1 MLTFTHKTTII
12 QIETN
17 IKQHKTPIRR
27 YTKHMNINLLHPA
40 DQLVMMMNRIYH
52 YGMTTTSGGN
62 LSILD
67 DNGDVW
73 ITPGSVDKGNLTRSD
88 MVCIKKDGT
97 IVGNHK
103 PSSEYPFH
111 LQIYKTRS
119 DIKAVLHAHPP
130 ALVAFSIVRKIPNT
144 LLSPNSFVGCGKIA
158 IAEYGLPGS
167 QDLGNKIAKEFAE
180 GCDIAVLENHG
191 VVVGSDSLFNAFNAF
206 ENLDFC
212 ARLQINAAIIGTPR
226 YLKEEEIQLKYTKNH
241 LSMDEFVRNTITSA
255 EKAARRDM
263 CNIIHRAYDQGLVNS
278 IQGSFSV
285 RLDEERFLIS
295 PYNIDRKYVDV
306 EDIVCIKRDMREAGK
321 IPSRSIKIHDEIYRQ
336 HPEIHSIIIAHPP
349 YIMSYAVTEE
359 DLDSKS
365 IPESYILMRD
375 IPKVGYSE
383 FYQDPVKSAQIFDQ
397 STPIVM
403 VKNDCIAVTGD
414 SLLNAFDRLEVA
426 EYSAKALVFAKNL
439 GNMVPISEEQIEE
452 IKDAFH
458 LK

>member
-1 MLTFTHKTTII
+1 
-12 QIETN
+12 
-17 IKQHKTPIRR
+17 
-27 YTKHMNINLLHPA
+27 MNINLLHPA

-67 DNGDVW
+67 DNGDMW

-97 IVGNHK
+97 IIGNHK

-111 LQIYKTRS
+111 LQIYKTRN
-119 DIKAVLHAHPP
+119 DIKSVLHAHPP

-144 LLSPNSFVGCGKIA
+144 LLSPNSYVGCGKIA
-158 IAEYGLPGS
+158 MAEYGLPGS
-167 QDLGNKIAKEFAE
+167 QDLGDKIAREFAK

-191 VVVGSDSLFNAFNAF
+191 VVVGSDSLFHAFKAF

-226 YLKEEEIQLKYTKNH
+226 YLKEDEIQLKYTKNH
-241 LSMDEFVRNTITSA
+241 LNMDEFVRNTITSA
-255 EKAARRDM
+255 EKAVRRDM
-263 CNIIHRAYDQGLVNS
+263 CSIIHRAYDQGLVNS
-278 IQGSFSV
+278 TQGSFSV

-295 PYNIDRKYVDV
+295 PYDIDRKYVDV

-321 IPSRSIKIHDEIYRQ
+321 IPSRSIRIHDEIYKQ
-336 HPEIHSIIIAHPP
+336 HPEINSVIIAHPP
-349 YIMSYAVTEE
+349 YIMAYAVTDEE
-359 DLDSKS
+359 LDSKS

-375 IPKVGYSE
+375 IPKAGYSE
-383 FYQDPVKSAQIFDQ
+383 FYQEPEKSACIFNE
-397 STPIVM
+397 STPIIM

-439 GNMVPISEEQIEE
+439 GEMVPISGEQIEE